1 MDGLRFD
8 TLVRTLATSRRTTR
22 KTLLGAGLGLLLAG
36 RRRDAAA
43 NCKKVGRSCTGDDD
57 CCKDAL
63 CRLSG
68 VCECEAGFTDCSG
81 KCKDLSTDKKH
92 CGACNNDCG
101 RGGTCCSG
109 DCAGDFQTDP
119 DHCGGC
125 GNFCRGICSDI
136 PGQPPQCH
144 GPRCCGDGEC
154 VEDVQANDDH
164 CGACDNACR
173 EGETC
178 CAGACV
184 DLAIFSVDP
193 ANCGTC
199 GTTCGESE
207 PNCVGFCTGDGGCPA
222 GADPCEDGFV
232 GCGDECICSQSTEGG
247 TLCGDTDTPDEEC
260 GQCQSTTDC
269 VSLFGPGHFCTKAA
283 CCGRGGKVCR
293 RVCTD

>member
-1 MDGLRFD
+1 MDAIRFD
-8 TLVRTLATSRRTTR
+8 AITRALTSRRTTL
-22 KTLLGAGLGLLLAG
+22 KTFLGAGLGLLLAG

-43 NCKKVGRSCTGDDD
+43 DCKKVGRSCTGDNA
-57 CCKDAL
+57 CCKNAECQL
-63 CRLSG
+63 G
-68 VCECEAGFTDCSG
+68 VCQCTRGFTDCSG
-81 KCKDLSTDKKH
+81 KCKDLSTNKKH
-92 CGACNNDCG
+92 CGACDNGCG
-101 RGGTCCSG
+101 REGTCCDG
-109 DCAGDFQTDP
+109 DCAGDFQSDP

-125 GNFCRGICSDI
+125 GNFCRGICGP
-136 PGQPPQCH
+136 PGCH

-184 DLAIFSVDP
+184 DLAIFSIDP

-222 GADPCEDGFV
+222 GADPCEDEGV
-232 GCGDECICSQSTEGG
+232 IGCGGNCFCSQSTEGV
-247 TLCGDTDTPDEEC
+247 TLCGHPDATPGADCGEC
-260 GQCQSTTDC
+260 QNSTDC
-269 VSLFGPGHFCTKAA
+269 VALHGPGFFCTKSE
-283 CCGRGGKVCR
+283 CCGGGAGKVCR
-293 RVCTD
+293 AVCID